1 VPDETFTFQMA
12 PGAEERFS
20 VWPSPGVDTL
30 RGMFHCEVAWK
41 EGEEEDETGAYV
53 DLTIL
58 DGSAVVR

>member
-1 VPDETFTFQMA
+1 
-12 PGAEERFS
+12 
-20 VWPSPGVDTL
+20 
-30 RGMFHCEVAWK
+30 MFHCEVAWK